1 MKFSLYGDFFEAT
14 LGQWNL
20 LVRIVLAAVC
30 GAAIG
35 LERSRRQ
42 KEAGIRTHIIVCIGA
57 ALIMIISKYGFF
69 DVVVVNSVQVDASRV
84 AANVITGV
92 SFLGAGVIFLKGG
105 SIKGL
110 TTSAGLWATA
120 AVGLA
125 AGAGMYTVGIFT
137 TVLIVVIQNLLHKYN
152 LSMENLGNS
161 EIHIVLDDDAE
172 VLNKIKKYLIDNEI
186 VVEDFHQKKNSDGT
200 ISYDATVKHLK
211 SLAIDDLMLLVHDI
225 PEIKDFS
232 VTT

>member
-1 MKFSLYGDFFEAT
+1 MDFKLYTDLWDAT
-14 LGQWNL
+14 LGQWEYL
-20 LVRIVLAAVC
+20 IRILLAAIC
-30 GAAIG
+30 GAGIG

-42 KEAGIRTHIIVCIGA
+42 KEAGIRTHIIVCVGA

-84 AANVITGV
+84 ASNVITGV

-105 SIKGL
+105 AIKGL

-125 AGAGMYTVGIFT
+125 SGAGMYTVGTFT
-137 TVLIVVIQNLLHKYN
+137 TILIVVMQNLLHKYN
-152 LSMENLGNS
+152 LSTENIQNS
-161 EIHIVLDDDAE
+161 EIHLVIEDDAE
-172 VLNKIKKYLIDNEI
+172 ILNRIKEYLVKNEI
-186 VVEDFHQKKNSDGT
+186 IVEDFHLKKNPDGT
-200 ISYDATVKHLK
+200 LSYDATVKHLK
-211 SLAIDDLMLLVHDI
+211 NLAVEDLMLLVHDI